1 MPIFKITIEIFYFVS
16 RNIIMTFDSNNSADV
31 SDLNDVPGIDNNDD
45 DFETIERAKRNCEA
59 RKRIDDLLEKKRL
72 KELLDDED
80 DW

>member
-1 MPIFKITIEIFYFVS
+1 
-16 RNIIMTFDSNNSADV
+16 MTFDSNNSADV